1 MRKQA
6 LLILFLLFAFV
17 CQAQTVYKTKTGAK
31 YHVQTCRYLK
41 SSFETTVAKAQAEG
55 LTACSVCR
63 PPAVASGTSAT
74 PVPAVQA
81 APALKSTDSSGSSSS
96 GSRSSTGSVQCS
108 GTTKAGARCKRMTT
122 SASGR
127 CYQH

>member
-6 LLILFLLFAFV
+6 LLLLFLLFAVV

-31 YHVQTCRYLK
+31 YHMQTCHYRK
-41 SSFETTVAKAQAEG
+41 SSIETTVANAQAEG

-63 PPAVASGTSAT
+63 PSAGTTGNTVAPKAYESSS
-74 PVPAVQA
+74 VSS
-81 APALKSTDSSGSSSS
+81 KSNSSS
-96 GSRSSTGSVQCS
+96 GSRQCS
-108 GTTKAGARCKRMTT
+108 ATTKAGARCKRMTT
-122 SASGR
+122 SSSGR